1 MPFASRVAKRAARA
15 WQTMPRV
22 WTRIRIVADLLIS
35 GWIEFL
41 AGKSSHYI
49 KAGQICSDEITDA
62 VARES

>member
-1 MPFASRVAKRAARA
+1 
-15 WQTMPRV
+15 MPRV